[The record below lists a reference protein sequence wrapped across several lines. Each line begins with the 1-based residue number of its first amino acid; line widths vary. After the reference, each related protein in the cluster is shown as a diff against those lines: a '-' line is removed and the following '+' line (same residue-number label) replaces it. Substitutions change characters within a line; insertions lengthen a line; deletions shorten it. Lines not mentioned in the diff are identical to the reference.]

1 MRLTEQEVRIIIES
15 RGLTENPFHIADS
28 QTTYRVY
35 VTPEEKEK
43 IIEKRKPND
52 GASPAFKD
60 CIDKGNYYT
69 ILTAN
74 GELNVQK
81 DKIREMQEVYAQKG
95 TTIDEACLKL
105 RMTRGDFM
113 LCKRTFNITKTGELF
128 PEFDFTN
135 SRSTERMAEYSRMRT
150 KLQYRNQLED
160 KRKREFNNKINLIDK
175 ADYWIEQISNGLQG
189 VQRQAPYPLAQI
201 ETKPVRAVLVISDAH
216 VGLKTENT
224 YNKYNIDIFKSRI
237 NSLITKVPELLRVFA
252 PMSLDIVDLGDSISG
267 DIHASLRTHNEAAPV
282 EQLQIYLENIERLIR
297 TLSELYPISFRY
309 CQGNHE
315 RVDAIKDAASNANN
329 FGNLIP
335 MFLDGVFRDVEQ
347 VDIVTKQTVY
357 GTHEIS
363 MFGYFIGCEH
373 GHNTKIDTAATD
385 WVQLHGKPYKEVFLG
400 HYHHRRMLDCNGILV
415 EQFPSICGVDE
426 YALNNRK
433 ISAPGAALIIY
444 DRTGRVAEIPI
455 SL

>member
-201 ETKPVRAVLVISDAH
+201 ETKPVRADR
-216 VGLKTENT
+216 
-224 YNKYNIDIFKSRI
+224 KS
-237 NSLITKVPELLRVFA
+237 VV
-252 PMSLDIVDLGDSISG
+252 
-267 DIHASLRTHNEAAPV
+267 
-282 EQLQIYLENIERLIR
+282 
-297 TLSELYPISFRY
+297 
-309 CQGNHE
+309 
-315 RVDAIKDAASNANN
+315 
-329 FGNLIP
+329 
-335 MFLDGVFRDVEQ
+335 
-347 VDIVTKQTVY
+347 
-357 GTHEIS
+357 
-363 MFGYFIGCEH
+363 
-373 GHNTKIDTAATD
+373 
-385 WVQLHGKPYKEVFLG
+385 
-400 HYHHRRMLDCNGILV
+400 
-415 EQFPSICGVDE
+415 
-426 YALNNRK
+426 
-433 ISAPGAALIIY
+433 
-444 DRTGRVAEIPI
+444 
-455 SL
+455 